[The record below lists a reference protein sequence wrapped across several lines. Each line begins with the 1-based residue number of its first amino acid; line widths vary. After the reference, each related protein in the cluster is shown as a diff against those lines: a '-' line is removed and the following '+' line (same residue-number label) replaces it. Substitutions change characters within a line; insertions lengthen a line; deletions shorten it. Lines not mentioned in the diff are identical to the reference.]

1 MIDQRFHHFPATQ
14 PEEAVPEPEGR
25 ATPFPMRFAAATA
38 LLLSLAACN
47 PDLRGEAITRPF
59 NTAPPEPFSEPR
71 VASPV
76 ESGVAT
82 AAEADAA
89 KSSIPFQQQEFVVAA
104 EGETVRM
111 IAERLKLDP
120 GRLAEFNMVQ
130 VDDPLATG
138 RIVLIPADAEPAT
151 PREPSGITEMAES
164 AIAEVE
170 SASGQPGP
178 AEFNPGTHIVR
189 EGETAGSIADLYGIS
204 EPELRRANNLPESV
218 KVAVGEVLIIPNP
231 PPEDEEPAAT
241 ATAEVEEPAA
251 TATTEVEEPTPT
263 ATAKVADEGIPPP
276 PSQGDPLPAAPA
288 SVELPP
294 SPELEQYR
302 TAESDSRFRMPVD
315 GEIIRAYSGKGG
327 NEGIDIAAPE
337 GTVVVAAGDGEVA
350 LVSRNSDET
359 AILLI
364 RHPND
369 VFTVYANLKDVEL
382 KTGAPVSKGQPVGAV
397 AGGDEE
403 FLHFEVRIGTE
414 STDPVPF
421 MS

>member
-14 PEEAVPEPEGR
+14 PKDAVPEPEGR
-25 ATPFPMRFAAATA
+25 ATPIPMRFAAATA

-47 PDLRGEAITRPF
+47 PDLRGQAITRPF
-59 NTAPPEPFSEPR
+59 NTAPPEPVSEPR

-76 ESGVAT
+76 QPGVAT
-82 AAEADAA
+82 VAEAESTKAP
-89 KSSIPFQQQEFVVAA
+89 IPFQQQEFVVAA
-104 EGETVRM
+104 DGETVRM
-111 IAERLKLDP
+111 IAERLNLDP

-130 VDDPLATG
+130 VDEPLVAG

-151 PREPSGITEMAES
+151 PREPTGITEIAES

-170 SASGQPGP
+170 SASVQPGP
-178 AEFNPGTHIVR
+178 AEPNPGTHIVR
-189 EGETAGSIADLYGIS
+189 EGETAGSIAELYGIS
-204 EPELRRANNLPESV
+204 EPELRRANNLPDSV
-218 KVAVGEVLIIPNP
+218 KVAVGEVLVIPNP
-231 PPEDEEPAAT
+231 LPKGEEPAAT
-241 ATAEVEEPAA
+241 ATAEVEEP
-251 TATTEVEEPTPT
+251 TPT
-263 ATAKVADEGIPPP
+263 ATAEVADDGIPPP
-276 PSQGDPLPAAPA
+276 PSQGDPLPEAPA

-294 SPELEQYR
+294 SPELQQYR

-382 KTGAPVSKGQPVGAV
+382 KTGATVSKGQPVGAI
-397 AGGDEE
+397 AGGEEE

>member
-1 MIDQRFHHFPATQ
+1 MIDQRFHHCPGTQ
-14 PEEAVPEPEGR
+14 PGAIVPEPR
-25 ATPFPMRFAAATA
+25 RRTAPVSMRLTAATA
-38 LLLSLAACN
+38 LLLVLSACN

-59 NTAPPEPFSEPR
+59 NPTLPEQPVSETR
-71 VASPV
+71 IATVEESP
-76 ESGVAT
+76 
-82 AAEADAA
+82 
-89 KSSIPFQQQEFVVAA
+89 IPFQQQDFVVA
-104 EGETVRM
+104 GPGDTIRT
-111 IAERLKLDP
+111 IAQRLGLDP
-120 GRLAEFNMVQ
+120 GRLAEFNSIL

-138 RIVLIPADAEPAT
+138 RVVLIPADAERT
-151 PREPSGITEMAES
+151 PPPDPSGIREIAES

-170 SASGQPGP
+170 SASGQSGP
-178 AEFNPGTHIVR
+178 TTVNPGTHIVKD
-189 EGETAGSIADLYGIS
+189 GETVGSIAEFYGIS
-204 EPELRRANNLPESV
+204 ERELRRANNLSDSAE
-218 KVAVGEVLIIPNP
+218 VAVGEVLVIPDP
-231 PPEDEEPAAT
+231 LPGDEEPTSTAA
-241 ATAEVEEPAA
+241 A
-251 TATTEVEEPTPT
+251 
-263 ATAKVADEGIPPP
+263 VADEGVPPP
-276 PSQGDPLPAAPA
+276 PSQGDPLPETPA

-294 SPELEQYR
+294 SPELQQYR
-302 TAESDSRFRMPVD
+302 TAESDSRFRMPVN

-350 LVSRNSDET
+350 LVSRNSDRT

-382 KTGAPVSKGQPVGAV
+382 STGAPVTKGQPVGV
-397 AGGDEE
+397 IAGGDKQ